1 MNAKRI
7 RTVKK
12 LGSYFALS
20 VSGFTLLGAALS
32 GCATSQPTAG
42 GFGDNPSAAP
52 TQGTPMSDAA
62 EQVARDIEE
71 ADIVKIVGDRIYV
84 LNPYKGLI
92 VVGVADPDA
101 PQVLGSLDLRGR
113 GVEMYVVGQRAYV
126 LLSADFGVAFDGLPV
141 PNSGGGAMPS
151 RPIPPPEY
159 TGSQLAVIDVSVAS
173 APTKLGAINL
183 VGYANASRRVGS
195 VIYIIGDTNPGYSHY
210 YANPADEPVNDG
222 FVASINVADPANIVP
237 VDRKTF
243 SGHGLLLHASTSAL
257 FAAAQEWDDARS
269 EIVTHIQY
277 VDIDDAG
284 GAIGL
289 RDTVD
294 VPGSIR
300 NRFYMDDF
308 NGVLR
313 VATESNGFG
322 FGKVRIFTYNLAN
335 PDDIVALGQA
345 DIIQG
350 ETLQAVR
357 FDGPRGYAVTFLQVD
372 PLFVLDLSDPAHPAV
387 AGHLEVPG
395 FSTHIEP
402 RGERLIAIGV
412 DNTNGQRP
420 ALSYYDV
427 TDPAHPS
434 ELSRVVLGPPG
445 SYTDSQATYDEK
457 AFKIVDEL
465 NLIAIPF
472 RHQDMTY
479 GGGPVPV
486 PNGADQ
492 TNVALAPA
500 PRCMNAVQLVD
511 FGDTGLTKRGAF
523 EHRGYVQRVGVIGN
537 RVFAISNAAIQTVDV
552 DDRDQPTK
560 AGEAAFFS
568 AEEMPLYLDDCGY
581 WYYGFP
587 SQNPNC
593 GGIAII
599 PLAALT
605 LCLGIVRCRAGRRR
619 A

>member
-1 MNAKRI
+1 M
-7 RTVKK
+7 
-12 LGSYFALS
+12 LGLA
-20 VSGFTLLGAALS
+20 LLGLALA
-32 GCATSQPTAG
+32 GCGTSQDAG
-42 GFGDNPSAAP
+42 GQFGNPAAAP
-52 TQGTPMSDAA
+52 TEATPTADAA
-62 EQVARDIEE
+62 TQLARDIEE
-71 ADIVKIVGDRIYV
+71 ADIVKVVGDRIYV

-92 VVGVADPDA
+92 VVGVADPDN
-101 PQVLGSLDLRGR
+101 PKVLGSLDLRGR
-113 GVEMYVVGQRAYV
+113 GIEMYVVGQRAYV
-126 LLSADFGVAFDGLPV
+126 LLSADFGVAFDDLPSS
-141 PNSGGGAMPS
+141 NSSSGGAMPNRS
-151 RPIPPPEY
+151 IPPPEF
-159 TGSQLAVIDVSVAS
+159 TGSQLAIIDVSVAS
-173 APTKLGAINL
+173 TPTKLGTINL
-183 VGYANASRRVGS
+183 VGYANASRRVGD
-195 VIYIIGDTNPGYSHY
+195 VIYVIGDTNPGYLHFY
-210 YANPADEPVNDG
+210 TNPADEPVNEG

-237 VDRKTF
+237 VERKTF
-243 SGHGLLLHASTSAL
+243 SGHGLLLHASTDAL
-257 FAAAQEWDDARS
+257 FAAAQDWNDSQS

-277 VDIDDAG
+277 VDISDVG
-284 GAIGL
+284 GAITL

-322 FGKVRIFTYNLAN
+322 FGKVRLFTYDLAT
-335 PDDIVALGQA
+335 PDNITPLGQTE
-345 DIIQG
+345 IIQG

-402 RGERLIAIGV
+402 RGERLIAVGV

-420 ALSYYDV
+420 ALSYYNV
-427 TDPAHPS
+427 SDPAHPS
-434 ELSRVVLGPPG
+434 EFSRVVLGPPG
-445 SYTDSQATYDEK
+445 SYSDSQATYDEK
-457 AFKIVDEL
+457 AFKIIDDL
-465 NLIAIPF
+465 KLIAIPF

-486 PNGADQ
+486 PAAGSGAETD
-492 TNVALAPA
+492 AAFAPA

-511 FGDTGLTKRGAF
+511 FGDSGLTKRGAF
-523 EHRGYVQRVGVIGN
+523 EHRGYVQRVGVIAN
-537 RVFAISNAAIQTVDV
+537 RVFAISNAAIQTVNIE
-552 DDRDQPTK
+552 DRDQPTT
-560 AGEAAFFS
+560 AGDAAFFS
-568 AEEMPLYLDDCGY
+568 SDEMPLYLDDCGY

-587 SQNPNC
+587 QNDNC

-599 PLAALT
+599 PLGALM
-605 LCLGIVRCRAGRRR
+605 LGLGVVRWRTGRRR

>member
-1 MNAKRI
+1 MHEMSYRI
-7 RTVKK
+7 GGGVVWI
-12 LGSYFALS
+12 AA
-20 VSGFTLLGAALS
+20 LGALALAALA
-32 GCATSQPTAG
+32 GCGTSDQATGDFGGNPQAAPSEETPTA
-42 GFGDNPSAAP
+42 
-52 TQGTPMSDAA
+52 DATA
-62 EQVARDIEE
+62 QLARDIEE
-71 ADIVKIVGDRIYV
+71 ADIVKVVGDRIYI

-92 VVGVADPDA
+92 VVGVANPDE
-101 PQVLGSLDLRGR
+101 PKVLGSLDLRGR

-126 LLSADFGVAFDGLPV
+126 LLSADFGIAFDELPGA
-141 PNSGGGAMPS
+141 NGSGGAMPS
-151 RPIPPPEY
+151 RPIPPPEF
-159 TGSQLAVIDVSVAS
+159 TGSQLAIIDVSVAS

-183 VGYANASRRVGS
+183 VGYANASRRVGD
-195 VIYIIGDTNPGYSHY
+195 VIYVIGDTNPGYLHFY
-210 YANPADEPVNDG
+210 NNPADEPVNEG

-243 SGHGLLLHASTSAL
+243 AGHGLLLHASTSAL
-257 FAAAQEWDDARS
+257 FAASQDWNDS
-269 EIVTHIQY
+269 QSQIVTHIQF
-277 VDIDDAG
+277 VDISDAG
-284 GAIGL
+284 GAIAL
-289 RDTVD
+289 RDSVD
-294 VPGSIR
+294 APGWIR

-322 FGKVRIFTYNLAN
+322 FNKVRLFTFDLAS
-335 PDDIVALGQA
+335 PDNITPLGQV

-350 ETLQAVR
+350 ESLQAVR

-372 PLFVLDLSDPAHPAV
+372 PLFVLDLSDPTHPTV

-402 RGERLIAIGV
+402 RGERLIAVGM

-420 ALSYYDV
+420 ALSYYNV
-427 TDPAHPS
+427 SDPAHPS

-445 SYTDSQATYDEK
+445 SYSDSQATYDEK

-465 NLIAIPF
+465 KLIAIPF

-486 PNGADQ
+486 PAAGSGAEGD
-492 TNVALAPA
+492 VAIAPA

-511 FGDTGLTKRGAF
+511 FGDSGLTRRGAF
-523 EHRGYVQRVGVIGN
+523 EHRGYVQRVGVIGS
-537 RVFAISNAAIQTVDV
+537 RVFAVSNAAIQTVDI
-552 DDRDQPTK
+552 DDRDQPTM
-560 AGEAAFFS
+560 AGDAAFFS
-568 AEEMPLYLDDCGY
+568 DAEMPLYLDDCGY

-587 SQNPNC
+587 QNDNC

-599 PLAALT
+599 PLAALS
-605 LCLGIVRCRAGRRR
+605 LGLGFVRWRMPRSRT
-619 A
+619 